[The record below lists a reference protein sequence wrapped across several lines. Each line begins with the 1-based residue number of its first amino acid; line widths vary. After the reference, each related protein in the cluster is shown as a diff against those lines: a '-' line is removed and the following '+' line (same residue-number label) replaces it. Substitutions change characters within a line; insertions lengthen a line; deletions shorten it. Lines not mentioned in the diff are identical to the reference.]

1 MARVRNARF
10 LDREENRRVSLFHA
24 MGLIVT
30 LVAIFGYLNYR
41 VARLPDIIGI
51 TAIGL
56 VVSIIVAVIG
66 TFNPDVAQW
75 AQRAVAGINFSEV
88 VFHGMLGMLLF
99 AGSLHVN
106 LGDITREKWVILILA
121 TVGVVLSTGIVGA
134 GFYYVAALLGFPLPF
149 IYCLLFGALISP
161 TDPIAVLGILRKVGV
176 PKSLETKIAGESLFN
191 DGTGVV
197 VFLTLLSV
205 AAGGHDVSASEVLR
219 LLAEEVLGGVAVG
232 LALGF
237 LGYYLLKGIDSYAV
251 EILITLSLATA
262 GYAVA
267 ESLHASAPIA
277 VVLMGLVVGNQG
289 KEFAMSER
297 TRQHLFSFWEL
308 IDELLN
314 LLLFGL
320 IGLEV
325 IALSLSLR
333 HVLSGLVAIPVVL
346 LARWVSVGFPILAMS
361 RFRVFTPNTIKIMTW
376 GGLRGGIS
384 VALALS
390 LPSFPGRE
398 AIVGSTYIV
407 VIFSILVQALTMG
420 RLVRHLSVN
429 APMEQR
435 DSGI

>member
-1 MARVRNARF
+1 
-10 LDREENRRVSLFHA
+10 

-30 LVAIFGYLNYR
+30 LVALFGYFNCR
-41 VARLPDIIGI
+41 VTRLPDIIGI

-56 VVSIIVAVIG
+56 IVSIIVTIIG
-66 TFNPDVAQW
+66 TYNPAVASW
-75 AQRAVAGINFSEV
+75 AQQAVAGIDFPNV
-88 VFHGMLGMLLF
+88 VFQGMLGMLLF
-99 AGSLHVN
+99 AGSLHIN
-106 LGDITREKWVILILA
+106 LGDITREKWVILVFA
-121 TVGVVLSTGIVGA
+121 TVGVVMSTAIVGT
-134 GFYYVAALLGFPLPF
+134 GFYLGAQLLGFEVPL
-149 IYCLLFGALISP
+149 INALLFGALISP

-176 PKSLETKIAGESLFN
+176 PKTLETKIAGESLFN

-205 AAGGHDVSASEVLR
+205 VTSGHDASTSEVLT
-219 LLAEEVLGGVAVG
+219 LLAEEVVGGVVVG
-232 LALGF
+232 LVLGY

-262 GYAVA
+262 GYAFA
-267 ESLHASAPIA
+267 ESLHTSAPIA
-277 VVLMGLVVGNQG
+277 VVLMGLMVGNQG
-289 KEFAMSER
+289 KEYAMSEL

-325 IALSLSLR
+325 IALSLSVNQL
-333 HVLSGLVAIPVVL
+333 LPGLIAIPIVL
-346 LARWVSVGFPILAMS
+346 LARWVSVGVPVIAMS
-361 RFRVFTPNTIKIMTW
+361 RFRVFKPNTIKIMTW

-390 LPSFPGRE
+390 LPQMPERE
-398 AIVGSTYIV
+398 TIVAATYVV

-420 RLVRHLSVN
+420 RLVSRLNLGATLERPGRNVDKL
-429 APMEQR
+429 E
-435 DSGI
+435 

>member
-1 MARVRNARF
+1 M
-10 LDREENRRVSLFHA
+10 SLFHA
-24 MGLIVT
+24 FGLIVT

-41 VARLPDIIGI
+41 LTRLPDIVGI

-56 VVSIIVAVIG
+56 IVSIVVAVVG
-66 TFNPDVAQW
+66 TFNPDVARW
-75 AQRAVAGINFSEV
+75 AQRAVAGVDFPEV

-106 LGDITREKWVILILA
+106 LGDVKREKWLILILA
-121 TVGVVLSTGIVGA
+121 TVGVSLSTAIVGA
-134 GFYYVAALLGFPLPF
+134 GFYFAAALLDLHLPF

-161 TDPIAVLGILRKVGV
+161 TDPIAVLGILRRVGV
-176 PKSLETKIAGESLFN
+176 PKSLETRIAGESLFN

-197 VFLTLLSV
+197 IFLTLLGI
-205 AAGGHDVSASEVLR
+205 ATGGHDASVPEVLR
-219 LLAEEVLGGVAVG
+219 LLAEEVLGGIAIG

-267 ESLHASAPIA
+267 EFLHASAPIA
-277 VVLMGLVVGNQG
+277 VVLMGLLVGNQG

-325 IALSLSLR
+325 IALSLSVNQL
-333 HVLSGLVAIPVVL
+333 LPGLVAIPIVL
-346 LARWVSVGFPILAMS
+346 LARWTSVGLPILAMRRIHAFS
-361 RFRVFTPNTIKIMTW
+361 PNTIKIMTW

-390 LPSFPGRE
+390 MPPFAGRE
-398 AIVGSTYIV
+398 TIVGATYIV

-420 RLVRHLSVN
+420 RLVQGLHREESQERPG
-429 APMEQR
+429 AA
-435 DSGI
+435 S

>member
-1 MARVRNARF
+1 M
-10 LDREENRRVSLFHA
+10 SLFHA
-24 MGLIVT
+24 MGFIVT
-30 LVAIFGYLNYR
+30 LVALFGYLNYR
-41 VARLPDIIGI
+41 VTRLPDIIGI

-56 VVSIIVAVIG
+56 VASIIVTIVG
-66 TFNPDVAQW
+66 TYHPGVASW
-75 AQRAVAGINFSEV
+75 AQQAVEGIDFSEV

-106 LGDITREKWVILILA
+106 LGDITREKWVILVLA
-121 TVGVVLSTGIVGA
+121 TVGVVLSTIIVGA
-134 GFYYVAALLGFPLPF
+134 GFYFGAMLLDFGLPL

-176 PKSLETKIAGESLFN
+176 PKTLETKIAGESLFN

-205 AAGGHDVSASEVLR
+205 VTGGHDVSTSEVLI
-219 LLAEEVLGGVAVG
+219 LLAEEVVGGVVVG

-237 LGYYLLKGIDSYAV
+237 VGYYLLKGIDSYAV
-251 EILITLSLATA
+251 EILITLSLASA
-262 GYAVA
+262 GYALA
-267 ESLHASAPIA
+267 ESLHTSAPIA
-277 VVLMGLVVGNQG
+277 VVLMGLLVGNRG
-289 KEFAMSER
+289 KELAMSEQ

-325 IALSLSLR
+325 IALSLSVSQL
-333 HVLSGLVAIPVVL
+333 LPGIIAIPIVL
-346 LARWVSVGFPILAMS
+346 LARWVSVGLPVMAMS

-390 LPSFPGRE
+390 LPQMPGRE
-398 AIVGSTYIV
+398 TIVGATYVV

-420 RLVRHLSVN
+420 RLVRRLN
-429 APMEQR
+429 RGATLEP
-435 DSGI
+435 SGQ

>member
-1 MARVRNARF
+1 M
-10 LDREENRRVSLFHA
+10 SLFHA

-30 LVAIFGYLNYR
+30 LVALFGYFNYR
-41 VARLPDIIGI
+41 VTRLPDIIGI

-56 VVSIIVAVIG
+56 VVSITVTIIG
-66 TFNPDVAQW
+66 TYNPAVASW
-75 AQRAVAGINFSEV
+75 AQRAVAGIDFPEV

-106 LGDITREKWVILILA
+106 LGDITEEKWVILVLA
-121 TVGVVLSTGIVGA
+121 TVGVVLSTAIVGG
-134 GFYYVAALLGFPLPF
+134 GFYFGAKLLGFELPL
-149 IYCLLFGALISP
+149 IHCLLFGALISP

-205 AAGGHDVSASEVLR
+205 ATSGHGVATSEVLIM
-219 LLAEEVLGGVAVG
+219 LVEEVVGGVIVG
-232 LALGF
+232 LTLGF

-251 EILITLSLATA
+251 EILITLSLASA
-262 GYAVA
+262 GYTVA
-267 ESLHASAPIA
+267 DSLHTSAPIA

-289 KEFAMSER
+289 REFAMSEQ

-325 IALSLSLR
+325 IALSLSVNQMLP
-333 HVLSGLVAIPVVL
+333 GLISIPIVL
-346 LARWVSVGFPILAMS
+346 LARWVSVGLPIMAMS
-361 RFRVFTPNTIKIMTW
+361 RFRVFTPNTIMIMTW

-398 AIVGSTYIV
+398 TIMAATYVV

-420 RLVRHLSVN
+420 RLVRRLNRCATFEPPGQKS
-429 APMEQR
+429 
-435 DSGI
+435 

>member
-1 MARVRNARF
+1 VG
-10 LDREENRRVSLFHA
+10 LFHA
-24 MGLIVT
+24 IGLIVT
-30 LVAIFGYLNYR
+30 LVALFGYFNCR
-41 VARLPDIIGI
+41 VTRLPDIIGI

-56 VVSIIVAVIG
+56 VASIIVAVIG
-66 TFNPDVAQW
+66 TYNPAVASW
-75 AQRAVAGINFSEV
+75 AQQAVAGIDFSKV
-88 VFHGMLGMLLF
+88 VFQGMLGMLLF

-106 LGDITREKWVILILA
+106 LGDITREKWVILVLA
-121 TVGVVLSTGIVGA
+121 TVGVVLSTAIVGT
-134 GFYYVAALLGFPLPF
+134 GFYLGARLLGFELPL
-149 IYCLLFGALISP
+149 INSLLFGALISP
-161 TDPIAVLGILRKVGV
+161 TDPIAVLSILRKVGV
-176 PKSLETKIAGESLFN
+176 SKTLETKIAGESLFN

-205 AAGGHDVSASEVLR
+205 ISSGHDVSTSDVLT
-219 LLAEEVLGGVAVG
+219 LLAEEVIGGVVVG
-232 LALGF
+232 LVLGY

-262 GYAVA
+262 GYAFA
-267 ESLHASAPIA
+267 DLLHVSAPIA
-277 VVLMGLVVGNQG
+277 VVIMGLMVGNQG
-289 KEFAMSER
+289 KQRAMSKL

-325 IALSLSLR
+325 IALSLSVNQMLP
-333 HVLSGLVAIPVVL
+333 GLIAIPIVL
-346 LARWVSVGFPILAMS
+346 LARWVSVGVPVMAMS

-390 LPSFPGRE
+390 LPQMPGRE
-398 AIVGSTYIV
+398 TIVAATYGV

-420 RLVRHLSVN
+420 QLVRRSNRGATLE
-429 APMEQR
+429 PPGQK
-435 DSGI
+435 G

>member
-1 MARVRNARF
+1 LNSAGDDEVVRK
-10 LDREENRRVSLFHA
+10 ENQHVSLFHA

-30 LVAIFGYLNYR
+30 LVALFGYFNCR
-41 VARLPDIIGI
+41 VTRLPDIIGI

-56 VVSIIVAVIG
+56 VVSIVVAIIG
-66 TFNPDVAQW
+66 TYNPAVASW
-75 AQRAVAGINFSEV
+75 AQQAVAGIDFSKV
-88 VFHGMLGMLLF
+88 VFQGMLGMLLF
-99 AGSLHVN
+99 AGSLYVN
-106 LGDITREKWVILILA
+106 LGDITREKWVILVLA
-121 TVGVVLSTGIVGA
+121 TVGVVLSTAIVGT
-134 GFYYVAALLGFPLPF
+134 GFYLGAKLLGLEVPL
-149 IYCLLFGALISP
+149 INGLLFGALISP

-176 PKSLETKIAGESLFN
+176 PKTLETKIAGESLFN

-205 AAGGHDVSASEVLR
+205 VTSGHDVSTSEVLT
-219 LLAEEVLGGVAVG
+219 LLAEEVVGGVVVG
-232 LALGF
+232 LALGY

-262 GYAVA
+262 GYALA
-267 ESLHASAPIA
+267 ESLHTSAPIA
-277 VVLMGLVVGNQG
+277 VVLMGLMVGNQG
-289 KEFAMSER
+289 KEYAMSEL

-325 IALSLSLR
+325 IALSLSVNQMLP
-333 HVLSGLVAIPVVL
+333 GLIAIPIVL
-346 LARWVSVGFPILAMS
+346 LARWVSVGVPVIAMS

-390 LPSFPGRE
+390 LPQMPGRE
-398 AIVGSTYIV
+398 TIVAATYVV

-420 RLVRHLSVN
+420 RLVRRLN
-429 APMEQR
+429 RGATLEPPGQK
-435 DSGI
+435 G

>member
-1 MARVRNARF
+1 M
-10 LDREENRRVSLFHA
+10 SLFHA

-30 LVAIFGYLNYR
+30 LVALFGYLNYR
-41 VARLPDIIGI
+41 VTRLPDIIGI

-56 VVSIIVAVIG
+56 VVSIIVAIIG
-66 TFNPDVAQW
+66 TYNPAVANW
-75 AQRAVAGINFSEV
+75 AQRAVVGIDFYEV

-106 LGDITREKWVILILA
+106 LGDITREKWVILVLA
-121 TVGVVLSTGIVGA
+121 TVGVVLSTAIVGA
-134 GFYYVAALLGFPLPF
+134 GFYLSGKLLGFELPL
-149 IYCLLFGALISP
+149 INCLLFGALISP

-176 PKSLETKIAGESLFN
+176 PKTLETKIAGESLFN

-197 VFLTLLSV
+197 VFLTLLSLV
-205 AAGGHDVSASEVLR
+205 TGGHDVSTSEVLI
-219 LLAEEVLGGVAVG
+219 LLAEEVVGGVVVG

-251 EILITLSLATA
+251 EILITLALATA

-267 ESLHASAPIA
+267 DSLHTSAPIA

-289 KEFAMSER
+289 KEFAMSEQ

-325 IALSLSLR
+325 IALSLSVNQL
-333 HVLSGLVAIPVVL
+333 LPGIIAIPIVL
-346 LARWVSVGFPILAMS
+346 LARWVSVGLPVMAMS

-390 LPSFPGRE
+390 LPLMPGRE
-398 AIVGSTYIV
+398 TIIAATYVV

-420 RLVRHLSVN
+420 RLVRRLNRGAMLEPPVQKS
-429 APMEQR
+429 
-435 DSGI
+435 

>member
-1 MARVRNARF
+1 M
-10 LDREENRRVSLFHA
+10 SLFHA

-30 LVAIFGYLNYR
+30 LVALFGYLNYR
-41 VARLPDIIGI
+41 FTRLPDIIGI

-56 VVSIIVAVIG
+56 VASIIVAIIG
-66 TFNPDVAQW
+66 TYDPAVANW
-75 AQRAVAGINFSEV
+75 AQQAVVGINFSEV

-106 LGDITREKWVILILA
+106 LGDITREKWVILVLA
-121 TVGVVLSTGIVGA
+121 TVGVTLSTVIVGA
-134 GFYYVAALLGFPLPF
+134 GFYFGAKLLGFDLSF
-149 IYCLLFGALISP
+149 INCLLFGALISP
-161 TDPIAVLGILRKVGV
+161 TDPIAVLSILRKVGV
-176 PKSLETKIAGESLFN
+176 PKTLETKIAGESLFN

-205 AAGGHDVSASEVLR
+205 TSGGHDVSTSEVLM
-219 LLAEEVLGGVAVG
+219 LLAKEVVGGVVVG

-262 GYAVA
+262 GYAFA
-267 ESLHASAPIA
+267 ESLHTSAPIA
-277 VVLMGLVVGNQG
+277 VVLMGLLVGNRG
-289 KEFAMSER
+289 KELAMSEQ
-297 TRQHLFSFWEL
+297 TRQHLFNFWEL

-325 IALSLSLR
+325 IALSLSINL
-333 HVLSGLVAIPVVL
+333 VLPGLVAIPIVL
-346 LARWVSVGFPILAMS
+346 LARWVSVGLPVMAMS

-390 LPSFPGRE
+390 LPPIPGRE
-398 AIVGSTYIV
+398 TIVGATYVV

-420 RLVRHLSVN
+420 RLVRRLNRGAILETPGRKS
-429 APMEQR
+429 
-435 DSGI
+435 

>member
-1 MARVRNARF
+1 
-10 LDREENRRVSLFHA
+10 VSLFHA

-30 LVAIFGYLNYR
+30 LVALFGYFNCR
-41 VARLPDIIGI
+41 VTRLPDIIGI

-56 VVSIIVAVIG
+56 VVSIVVAIIG
-66 TFNPDVAQW
+66 TYNPAVASW
-75 AQRAVAGINFSEV
+75 AQQAVAGIDFSKV
-88 VFHGMLGMLLF
+88 VFQGMLGMLLF
-99 AGSLHVN
+99 AGSLYVN
-106 LGDITREKWVILILA
+106 LGDITREKWVILVLA
-121 TVGVVLSTGIVGA
+121 TVGVVLSTAIVGT
-134 GFYYVAALLGFPLPF
+134 GFYLGAKLLGLEVPL
-149 IYCLLFGALISP
+149 INGLLFGALISP

-176 PKSLETKIAGESLFN
+176 PKTLETKIAGESLFN

-205 AAGGHDVSASEVLR
+205 VTSGHDVSTSEVLT
-219 LLAEEVLGGVAVG
+219 LLAEEVVGGVVVG
-232 LALGF
+232 LALGY

-262 GYAVA
+262 GYALA
-267 ESLHASAPIA
+267 ESLHTSAPIA
-277 VVLMGLVVGNQG
+277 VVLMGLMVGNQG
-289 KEFAMSER
+289 KEYAMSEL

-325 IALSLSLR
+325 IALSLSVNQMLP
-333 HVLSGLVAIPVVL
+333 GLIAIPIVL
-346 LARWVSVGFPILAMS
+346 LARWVSVGVPVIAMS

-390 LPSFPGRE
+390 LPQMPGRE
-398 AIVGSTYIV
+398 TIVAATYVV

-420 RLVRHLSVN
+420 RLVRRLN
-429 APMEQR
+429 RGATLEPPGQK
-435 DSGI
+435 G

>member
-1 MARVRNARF
+1 M
-10 LDREENRRVSLFHA
+10 SLFHA

-30 LVAIFGYLNYR
+30 LVALFGYFNCR
-41 VARLPDIIGI
+41 VTRLPDIIGI

-56 VVSIIVAVIG
+56 VVSIIVAIIG
-66 TFNPDVAQW
+66 TYNPAVASW
-75 AQRAVAGINFSEV
+75 AQQAVAGIDFEKV
-88 VFHGMLGMLLF
+88 VFQGMLGMLLF

-106 LGDITREKWVILILA
+106 LGDITREKWVILVLA
-121 TVGVVLSTGIVGA
+121 TVGVVLSTAIVGT
-134 GFYYVAALLGFPLPF
+134 GFYLGAQLLGFEVPL
-149 IYCLLFGALISP
+149 INALLFGALISP

-176 PKSLETKIAGESLFN
+176 PKTLETKIAGESLFN

-205 AAGGHDVSASEVLR
+205 VTSGHDVSTSEVLT
-219 LLAEEVLGGVAVG
+219 LLAEEVVGGAIVG
-232 LALGF
+232 LV
-237 LGYYLLKGIDSYAV
+237 LGYLGVYLLKGIDSYAV

-262 GYAVA
+262 GYALA
-267 ESLHASAPIA
+267 ESLHTSAPIA
-277 VVLMGLVVGNQG
+277 VVLMGLLVGNQG
-289 KEFAMSER
+289 KDFAMSEL

-325 IALSLSLR
+325 IALSLSVNQMLP
-333 HVLSGLVAIPVVL
+333 GLVAIPIVL
-346 LARWVSVGFPILAMS
+346 LARWVSVGVPVMAMS

-390 LPSFPGRE
+390 LPQMPGRE
-398 AIVGSTYIV
+398 TVVAATYVV
-407 VIFSILVQALTMG
+407 VIFSILAQALTMG
-420 RLVRHLSVN
+420 RLVRRLN
-429 APMEQR
+429 RGATLEPPGQK
-435 DSGI
+435 G